1 MMGFF
6 RTGSGSKL
14 IKETVSADT
23 PEQTAAI
30 PVVTDTVEEDVS
42 ASAMQQQRQRNG
54 LKSTLVSNRNR
65 RSTQLLVDSTQ
76 GNTTLG

>member
-6 RTGSGSKL
+6 RAGSGSRLVKNS
-14 IKETVSADT
+14 SAAA
-23 PEQTAAI
+23 EQEDAAI

-42 ASAMQQQRQRNG
+42 TAFAQQNRNRQG
-54 LKSTLVSNRNR
+54 LKSTLVSKRNLR
-65 RSTQLLVDSTQ
+65 GINLFDPAG